1 MLWSGS
7 ARNSTI
13 TVPGLKHHTAI
24 AVCFSVE
31 DMSCVVSTADGKK
44 RVGAAHSNGY
54 SLVGVGGSF
63 AVSENAVTIDGVT
76 FGIFDC
82 DALDSPLKFSAGDAA
97 YVTAIYGL

>member
-13 TVPGLKHHTAI
+13 TVPGLKQHAAI

-31 DMSCVVSTADGKK
+31 DLSCVVSTADGKK
-44 RVGAAHSNGY
+44 RVGAAHLNDY
-54 SLVGVGGSF
+54 DLVGVGGPF
-63 AVSENAVTIDGVT
+63 TVSEDTVTIGGVA
-76 FGIFDC
+76 FGTHDC
-82 DALDSPLKFSAGDAA
+82 DVLGSSLKFSAGDAA